1 MLKLDVLPAYFLLED
16 MTALKPGDW
25 IIQNAGTSVVA
36 QMVVQF
42 AHLRGLRSISI
53 IRDRETASATQIK
66 QSLYSIGADL
76 VFTENELP
84 EQIPTISTMPV
95 KLALDSAFG
104 PSARLLLDCLAVGGT
119 FVQLGFLGGASQEL
133 QLSSK
138 DLFVRQLRLRGFRGT
153 AQLSQRTLDEQ
164 SALTNWMV
172 QLFNDGTLA
181 LPALGL
187 ERLEWNA
194 ADGIENEIKLLA
206 AVDRAKKAVVGQR
219 KQILVFA

>member
-1 MLKLDVLPAYFLLED
+1 MLDVSIIQKVLRPNDLAFGAMLKLGVLPAYFLLED

-53 IRDRETASATQIK
+53 IRDRETASAIQIK
-66 QSLYSIGADL
+66 QSLCSIGADL
-76 VFTENELP
+76 VLTENELP
-84 EQIPTISTMPV
+84 EQIPIISTNPV

-104 PSARLLLDCLAVGGT
+104 PSARLLLDCL
-119 FVQLGFLGGASQEL
+119 
-133 QLSSK
+133 
-138 DLFVRQLRLRGFRGT
+138 GT
-153 AQLSQRTLDEQ
+153 AQLSQRTFDEQ

-194 ADGIENEIKLLA
+194 ADGIENEVKLLA

-219 KQILVFA
+219 KQILMFA

>member
-1 MLKLDVLPAYFLLED
+1 MLKLGVLPAYFLLED

-53 IRDRETASATQIK
+53 IRDREAASAAQIK
-66 QSLYSIGADL
+66 QSLCSIGADL
-76 VFTENELP
+76 VLTENELP
-84 EQIPTISTMPV
+84 EQIPIISTKPV

-133 QLSSK
+133 QLSSR

-153 AQLSQRTLDEQ
+153 AQLSQRTFDEQ

-172 QLFNDGTLA
+172 QLFNDGNLA

-187 ERLEWNA
+187 EKLEWNA
-194 ADGIENEIKLLA
+194 ADGIENEVKLLA